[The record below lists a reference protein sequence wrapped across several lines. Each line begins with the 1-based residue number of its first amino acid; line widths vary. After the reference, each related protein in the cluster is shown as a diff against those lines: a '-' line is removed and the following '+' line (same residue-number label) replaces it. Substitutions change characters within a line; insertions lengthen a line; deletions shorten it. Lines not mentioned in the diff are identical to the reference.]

1 MDQRIFEQG
10 LSVET
15 TSLYLLM
22 VSLSDRGAPL
32 TREQMLSI
40 WNGEEHELDQGL
52 QDLAKRNI
60 AVTAPD
66 GSWMLNPGSH
76 WRRPY

>member
-10 LSVET
+10 LSMEA

-32 TREQMLSI
+32 TRLQMLSI
-40 WNGEEHELDQGL
+40 WNGEEAELDHGL
-52 QDLAKRNI
+52 EELRGRNI

-66 GSWMLNPGSH
+66 NSWLLNPAID
-76 WRRPY
+76 WRPA